1 MTLHK
6 NLFYIFALFIAFIGL
21 KAPTAMATE
30 EPSFQVI
37 KKLEPFEIRHY
48 QAQLIAEVTV
58 EGTLSE
64 ASNKGFRLV
73 ADYIFG
79 NNQKQSNE
87 SEKIAMTAPVVI
99 EEQSEKIAMTAPVT
113 VEPQAA
119 ESNMKTAKTWRINF
133 VMPSQYTLAN
143 IPKPKNNAVTLR
155 EVPSKYFIVHKYS
168 GFNTVSR
175 VQTKT
180 DETVEWAIKRSYK
193 MIGMPQLSRYDPP
206 WTLPMFRRNEIMIEI
221 AAP

>member
-1 MTLHK
+1 MILQK

-37 KKLEPFEIRHY
+37 KKLEPFEIRQY
-48 QAQLIAEVTV
+48 QSQLIAEVTV
-58 EGTLSE
+58 DGTLSE

-99 EEQSEKIAMTAPVT
+99 EEQSEKIAMTAPVV
-113 VEPQAA
+113 VEQ
-119 ESNMKTAKTWRINF
+119 TASQSDKRQWVLYFI
-133 VMPSQYTLAN
+133 MPSSYRMATL
-143 IPKPKNNAVTLR
+143 PKPKNSQVKIKELKAKKVALITFSGWVDDEKLKLR
-155 EVPSKYFIVHKYS
+155 TEELQAWMKQENLIPVGS
-168 GFNTVSR
+168 
-175 VQTKT
+175 
-180 DETVEWAIKRSYK
+180 A
-193 MIGMPQLSRYDPP
+193 QLARYNPP
-206 WTLPMFRRNEIMIEI
+206 WTLPWWRRNEVMI
-221 AAP
+221 PVQ